1 MSVIQCTPETSLPAT
16 MSAENATT
24 NKVVAFL
31 RAGLPALLSI
41 WNFSVGI
48 TLSTS
53 SVVEDG

>member
-1 MSVIQCTPETSLPAT
+1 MKKFRSPIGLRTAKTAAAVLTGPFPDLRSV
-16 MSAENATT
+16 
-24 NKVVAFL
+24 
-31 RAGLPALLSI
+31 